1 MGERRLR
8 IGTLGSFIVANKFM
22 PREGKPN
29 IGIIELIEPHVVN
42 SGSGFA
48 SDNQTGDN
56 LWKNFPIQLNF
67 SDCSPIIASSLW
79 AVSMAAWPCCT
90 RNVWKN
96 VHVTSQS
103 GVYTIHTGKR
113 AIICNKPGVN
123 NVGIAI
129 SCRMCTVSKQTW
141 WELPQMEI
149 IKVLPLN
156 ALKCFKI
163 LRHFPLNVVAFM
175 QPYDPCLLI

>member
-56 LWKNFPIQLNF
+56 L
-67 SDCSPIIASSLW
+67 
-79 AVSMAAWPCCT
+79 
-90 RNVWKN
+90 
-96 VHVTSQS
+96 
-103 GVYTIHTGKR
+103 
-113 AIICNKPGVN
+113 
-123 NVGIAI
+123 
-129 SCRMCTVSKQTW
+129 
-141 WELPQMEI
+141 
-149 IKVLPLN
+149 
-156 ALKCFKI
+156 
-163 LRHFPLNVVAFM
+163 
-175 QPYDPCLLI
+175 